1 MQAVQLV
8 ALAVG
13 ALALSSVTSCL
24 WIWTR
29 ERNVLEVRKQVHG
42 SGTARSVQLDS
53 WLHSLG
59 KPTSSARHPR
69 SPSDSCSNMYLM
81 TTQACLA
88 LGFTHAWALTL
99 VILSAV
105 SALILIQAFSQAT
118 ASLLLHTERTLAAN
132 TARLIDCVA
141 GAIATVKAFSTQSLE
156 LRTASAVF
164 NALNGARRTLTA
176 VWGLTSALGPVH
188 DARDVR
194 AGLLIRRKL
203 VREGSVDPGD
213 VMAVFWACL
222 IATSNLPICIPQ
234 PIVLA
239 KGKEAARALLEMA
252 RGARTGA
259 VLERRG
265 RGGEGEVREQGGGV
279 AGGEAQV
286 DEEDVPPA
294 FTAAAPPPPPP
305 PAGAL
310 CWSAGVEGERA
321 RLTKKM
327 SRRHLESAEDAPAA
341 HHHDKIPTFWAT
353 VKTAWPTIPH
363 KPVVLLGLL
372 VCALS
377 SSVTPLFS
385 FLLSLLLFEVSTGG
399 LDTALI
405 NRFGGLVLG
414 IAGLD
419 GVLIGFKYF
428 GMESAALAWITTGV
442 LMACMLG
449 VELVWAMARGWE
461 FTLVGLRIAPVLAG
475 GMSVQTMLV
484 AGCETRNKRAR
495 EKVARAYYEAVR
507 NVKAVRVM
515 LPFEGVF
522 RGFEEA
528 RRRRWGPAPAIYV
541 GVVLSVKRRST
552 YLQMVEALNLVV
564 FAVTI
569 GLAAHGIH
577 PNKMAKSIEA
587 TRHFSKLL
595 ILSSNKPSDSTG
607 SLRPIFANGNATI
620 TFSNVQFTYPSRPDV
635 PCSAV
640 PTSPT
645 TPASPSS
652 SSAPLCLENP
662 PSRPSSDDSRKAL

>member
-1 MQAVQLV
+1 MATFTRETDVV
-8 ALAVG
+8 RAASS
-13 ALALSSVTSCL
+13 LAL
-24 WIWTR
+24 
-29 ERNVLEVRKQVHG
+29 G
-42 SGTARSVQLDS
+42 QL
-53 WLHSLG
+53 LQ
-59 KPTSSARHPR
+59 
-69 SPSDSCSNMYLM
+69 YLM
-81 TTQACLA
+81 TTRTCLA
-88 LGFTHAWALTL
+88 LGFTRAWALTR

-118 ASLLLHTERTLAAN
+118 ASPLLHTERTLAAN
-132 TARLIDCVA
+132 TARLIDRVA
-141 GAIATVKAFSTQSLE
+141 GAIATVKAFSTQFLE

-213 VMAVFWACL
+213 VMAVFRACL

-252 RGARTGA
+252 RGARTSLLLLHHRHRRRQGRCAGA
-259 VLERRG
+259 QGSRG
-265 RGGEGEVREQGGGV
+265 RG
-279 AGGEAQV
+279 
-286 DEEDVPPA
+286 
-294 FTAAAPPPPPP
+294 
-305 PAGAL
+305 L
-310 CWSAGVEGERA
+310 
-321 RLTKKM
+321 
-327 SRRHLESAEDAPAA
+327 AEDAPAA

-399 LDTALI
+399 HDTALI
-405 NRFGGLVLG
+405 NRFGGIVLG
-414 IAGLD
+414 VAGLD

-428 GMESAALAWITTGV
+428 GMESAALAWITTVRAGVRRGQGV

-475 GMSVQTMLV
+475 GMSVQKMLV
-484 AGCETRNKRAR
+484 AG
-495 EKVARAYYEAVR
+495 

-528 RRRRWGPAPAIYV
+528 RRRRWGPAPAVYV
-541 GVVLSVKRRST
+541 GVVPSVKGRST

-577 PNKMAKSIEA
+577 PNKIAKSVEA
-587 TRHFSKLL
+587 TRDFSKLLL

-662 PSRPSSDDSRKAL
+662 PSRPSSDDSRKAFEDEDPRLLLIRTTLHDTVELLTGKRTMGNTILGLANGGGVLHDEIPSAGLEQLQRSFGLLTIWSRRNKLPRDTEALLIILGILEMDPPGEGGTGIVCTSL